1 MQKWK
6 QALTLTVLAA
16 LTVPD
21 CLGSQPN
28 SPDSS
33 PFAID
38 LFKTVAANRANEN
51 VLVSPLSVHTALTMT
66 YTGAEGETEK
76 AMGKTLGLSNKQ
88 EAAGQTK
95 AKLES
100 LRNPGAKTKL
110 EIANALFGDKNI
122 SFRPDFLKTTRE
134 NFDAELNSLDFGNS
148 EAALKTIN
156 DWVAKQ
162 THGKITSIL
171 DSIGKDAILYLVNAV
186 YFKGLWSEP
195 FDKKQTS
202 SETFFSPDKA
212 EKVPTMHMH
221 SDEFQYFETPEF
233 QALMLPY
240 NDKRLS
246 LLIFLPAKNKNLQS
260 FENSLDQKKFENYT
274 QAFRKREGSLSLP
287 KFKIEDKMLLNEPL
301 GKMGMGIAFDPDR
314 ADFKKM
320 VNLKANVYISKVLH
334 KTFMEVNEEGTEAA
348 AVTAVEM
355 SVATAMM
362 PTNPPFEMKVNRPF
376 FIALRDWKTGTIL
389 FAGHVVKPK

>member
-51 VLVSPLSVHTALTMT
+51 VLVSPLSAHTALAMT

-76 AMGKTLGLSNKQ
+76 AMGKTLGLSNKL

-95 AKLES
+95 ARLES

-202 SETFFSPDKA
+202 LETFFSPDKA

-221 SDEFQYFETPEF
+221 SDDFQYFESPDF

-287 KFKIEDKMLLNEPL
+287 KFKIEDKMLLNDPL
-301 GKMGMGIAFDPDR
+301 GKMGMGIAFDPER

-376 FIALRDWKTGTIL
+376 FIALRDWKTGAVL

>member
-1 MQKWK
+1 MHKWK
-6 QALTLTVLAA
+6 KAFTLAA
-16 LTVPD
+16 LAAFAGTD
-21 CLGSQPN
+21 CLGSQPGT
-28 SPDSS
+28 PDSS

-38 LFKTVAANRANEN
+38 LFKAVAAKKANEN
-51 VLVSPLSVHTALTMT
+51 VLVSPLSACTALTMT
-66 YTGAEGETEK
+66 YTGADGETEK
-76 AMGKTLGLSNKQ
+76 AMGKTLGISNKQ
-88 EAAGQTK
+88 EAAAQTK
-95 AKLES
+95 ARLEA
-100 LRNPGAKTKL
+100 LRNPGSKTKL

-122 SFRPDFLKTTRE
+122 AFRPDFLKTTKE
-134 NFDAELNSLDFGNS
+134 NFQAELNSLDFANA
-148 EAALKTIN
+148 EATLKTIN
-156 DWVAKQ
+156 GWVATQ

-171 DSIGKDAILYLVNAV
+171 DSIGQDAILYLVNAV

-195 FDKKQTS
+195 FDKKQTN
-202 SETFFSPDKA
+202 SETFFGPDKA

-221 SDEFQYFETPEF
+221 SDDFQYFETPEF

-246 LLIFLPAKNKNLQS
+246 LLIFLPAKDKTLQS
-260 FENSLDQKKFENYT
+260 FEKSLDQKKFESFT

-287 KFKIEDKMLLNEPL
+287 KFKIEDKMLLNDPL
-301 GKMGMGIAFDPDR
+301 TKMGMGIAFDPEK

-362 PTNPPFEMKVNRPF
+362 PTHPPFEMKVNRPF
-376 FIALRDWKTGTIL
+376 FIALRDWKTGAVL